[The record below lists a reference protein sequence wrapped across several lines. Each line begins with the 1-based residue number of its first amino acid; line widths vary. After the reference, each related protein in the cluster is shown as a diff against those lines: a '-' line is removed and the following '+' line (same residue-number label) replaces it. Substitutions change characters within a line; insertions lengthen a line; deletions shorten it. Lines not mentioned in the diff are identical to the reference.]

1 MSDYDVMMSG
11 GAVLPE
17 TGRPADVDQVTDA
30 RHLVRRTDGPER
42 ARDSQTKEGAE
53 RDAYALALE
62 RTRALKSQSG
72 ASSSWA
78 QRALELARKPGPLG
92 VPWGVIVAGAVV
104 AAVVVARRR

>member
-1 MSDYDVMMSG
+1 MSDYDMMMSG

-17 TGRPADVDQVTDA
+17 TGRPADVDAVTDA
-30 RHLVRRTDGPER
+30 RHLVLRTDGPER
-42 ARDSQTKEGAE
+42 ARDSQTKQGAE
-53 RDAYALALE
+53 RDAYAMALE
-62 RTRALKSQSG
+62 RTRALKSQSSTG
-72 ASSSWA
+72 SWT